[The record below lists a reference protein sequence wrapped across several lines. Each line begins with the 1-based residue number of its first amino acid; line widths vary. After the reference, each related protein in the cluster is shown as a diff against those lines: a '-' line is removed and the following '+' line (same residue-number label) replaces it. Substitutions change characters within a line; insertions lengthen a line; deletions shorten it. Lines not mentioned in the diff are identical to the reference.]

1 MIRSCIK
8 LGIISIDSDDSEDD
22 DVRSIDGFAV
32 EANIFR
38 EGGLTTA
45 K

>member
-1 MIRSCIK
+1 MIRSP
-8 LGIISIDSDDSEDD
+8 IISIDSDESEDSEDD
-22 DVRSIDGFAV
+22 DVRGIDGFAV